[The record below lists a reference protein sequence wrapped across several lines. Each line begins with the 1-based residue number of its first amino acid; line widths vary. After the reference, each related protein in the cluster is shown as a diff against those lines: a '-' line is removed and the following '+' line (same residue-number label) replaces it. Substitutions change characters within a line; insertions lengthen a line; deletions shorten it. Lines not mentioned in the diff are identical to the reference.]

1 MNNFYIYH
9 YKNTIFNNGTAIA
22 IDRFNLKNY
31 KQKSFNANICAY
43 IYDIKVH
50 HALID
55 AISCK
60 INQSA
65 QIYFC
70 FKKCTLYRIS

>member
-31 KQKSFNANICAY
+31 K
-43 IYDIKVH
+43 
-50 HALID
+50 
-55 AISCK
+55 
-60 INQSA
+60 
-65 QIYFC
+65 
-70 FKKCTLYRIS
+70 